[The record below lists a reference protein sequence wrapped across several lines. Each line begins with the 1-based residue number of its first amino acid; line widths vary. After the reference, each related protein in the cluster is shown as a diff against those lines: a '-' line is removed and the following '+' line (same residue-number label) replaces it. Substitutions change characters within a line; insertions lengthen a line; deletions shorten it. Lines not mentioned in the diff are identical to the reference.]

1 MNAYG
6 NIAEGG
12 NLSAGGTITGDLA
25 LEKDLTVSGDTAL
38 ADFTADNGVISG
50 DLQVG
55 TLVSDIKTEDTLIHV
70 GVNNV
75 ADALNLGVIEEY
87 NDGTTKYAG
96 LVRYSGDK
104 KQYIIDNT
112 TPIPSGGTNISAL
125 SRGDLVIQDLQCRN
139 AFASTSIQTPF
150 TYYFR
155 PTAPGNAQG
164 SQWGT
169 LDDINDEWFMG
180 SEPATTNLV
189 IKNKLGEKLMTFQ
202 QDKEIKI
209 IDTLVG
215 EGADQLLKL
224 NQPDVVLE
232 ANIAGSGSFNIF
244 KSQKSEGT
252 IDIPSVVGDNAI
264 ISLTEA
270 NSYDGTSFK
279 PNAQIAYYTT
289 EAQTPTNHGG
299 RMELRSTDVGATL
312 PTTKITVA
320 DDVSLSATLDM
331 KENDIQNVKLLDV
344 EEMKIEKSG
353 FSPYDI
359 VIDDS
364 GTLTLTRQPTN
375 GLLEIRTSRMTYY
388 HCISNNEGV
397 RNQYFV
403 SRNTIAT
410 PTAIING
417 AFISRQEGFPND
429 GVDFNLSSRI
439 AHIATETH
447 SATAH
452 GTKITLSTVDDT
464 TTTMT
469 DKLTVDNNVEITNA
483 DLDMGGNDILNKLTA
498 YSELYFKGNV
508 SPTLQ
513 DPVNTYQEVVGTVSF
528 GLNSQFTPAGII
540 SVYDGLQ
547 TKVFK
552 ASVNV
557 SWASGDIQN
566 NIYSLAIFK
575 NGVEIVSSTSR
586 ASLDNA
592 AQWPRNCSC
601 ECLVSLSTTDYLDI
615 RVKNSD
621 STQSVIITD
630 LNFNITEI

>member
-1 MNAYG
+1 MNSNGQAIDG
-6 NIAEGG
+6 LPED
-12 NLSAGGTITGDLA
+12 LETRTITAEDSFTLLGKYRLPTTKPVANNVILAGTSTGDQGEILCEWGVE
-25 LEKDLTVSGDTAL
+25 LGGGDVVGNSVPSVDNELVLYDGTSGKAIKSSSVL
-38 ADFTADNGVISG
+38 ISNVISNPVNQNL
-50 DLQVG
+50 DMN
-55 TLVSDIKTEDTLIHV
+55 SNDIINASNITT
-70 GVNNV
+70 NN
-75 ADALNLGVIEEY
+75 
-87 NDGTTKYAG
+87 TF
-96 LVRYSGDK
+96 S
-104 KQYIIDNT
+104 
-112 TPIPSGGTNISAL
+112 NIS
-125 SRGDLVIQDLQCRN
+125 V
-139 AFASTSIQTPF
+139 QTPF

-155 PTAPGNAQG
+155 PTALGNAQG
-164 SQWGT
+164 NQWGT
-169 LDDINDEWFMG
+169 LDDVNDEWFLG
-180 SEPATTNLV
+180 SEPGTTNLV
-189 IKNKLGEKLMTFQ
+189 IKNRLGEKLMTFQ

-252 IDIPSVVGDNAI
+252 IDIPTVVGDNAI

-270 NSYDGTSFK
+270 NSYDGASFN

-289 EAQTPTNHGG
+289 ELQTPTNHGG
-299 RMELRSTDVGATL
+299 RMELRSTDVGTTL

-331 KENDIQNVKLLDV
+331 EENDIQNVKLIDV
-344 EEMKIEKSG
+344 EEMKIEKAG

-359 VIDDS
+359 KIDDA
-364 GTLTLTRQPTN
+364 GTLTLTRQPAN
-375 GLLEIRTSRMTYY
+375 GLLEIRTSRMSYY
-388 HCISNNEGV
+388 HCISNNEGI
-397 RNQYFV
+397 RKQYFV

-410 PTAIING
+410 PSAIIAG
-417 AFISRQEGFPND
+417 AFISRQEGFPHD

-447 SATAH
+447 SAIAH

-464 TTTMT
+464 TITMT

-483 DLDMGGNDILNKLTA
+483 NLDMGGNDILNKLTA
-498 YSELYFKGNV
+498 YSELYFKDNV
-508 SPTLQ
+508 TPTPQ
-513 DPVNTYQEVVGTVSF
+513 SPVNTYLEVVGTVSF

-540 SVYDGLQ
+540 SVYDGTQ
-547 TKVFK
+547 TKIFK

-557 SWASGDIQN
+557 SWSSGDIQN
-566 NIYSLAIFK
+566 NTYSLAIFK
-575 NGVEIVSSTSR
+575 NGVEIVSSASR

-601 ECLVSLSTTDYLDI
+601 ECLVSLATTDFLDV
-615 RVKNSD
+615 RVKNLD

-630 LNFNITEI
+630 LNFNITEV